1 MNPVRK
7 NNYLSINYVSFSV
20 KSNKCPSQSELKELL
35 TSKVA
40 HKWFPI
46 GVGLGMSGEQLEEIR
61 ENSNDIPDHCLG
73 NLFYEWEQNP
83 HEDKPFTWGSLLK
96 VLRSG
101 KVGEESLAKKLQEKS
116 LM

>member
-1 MNPVRK
+1 MK
-7 NNYLSINYVSFSV
+7 G
-20 KSNKCPSQSELKELL
+20 KCPTQRELKELV

-46 GVGLGMSGEQLEEIR
+46 VIGLGMSGEQIEEIR
-61 ENSNDIPDHCLG
+61 ENSNDIPDRCLG

-83 HEDKPFTWGSLLK
+83 HEDKPFTWDTLLK
-96 VLRSG
+96 VLRSV
-101 KVGEESLAKKLQEKS
+101 KVGEESLANELQGHS

>member
-1 MNPVRK
+1 MCYIIGHFIA
-7 NNYLSINYVSFSV
+7 NN
-20 KSNKCPSQSELKELL
+20 KTNKCPSQRELKELV

-46 GVGLGMSGEQLEEIR
+46 GIGLGMSEEQLEEIR
-61 ENSNDIPDHCLG
+61 ENSNDIPDCCLG

-83 HEDKPFTWGSLLK
+83 HKDKLFTWGSLLK

-101 KVGEESLAKKLQEKS
+101 KVGEETLTKNWKNTSQYDKCQ
-116 LM
+116 

>member
-1 MNPVRK
+1 M
-7 NNYLSINYVSFSV
+7 
-20 KSNKCPSQSELKELL
+20 KSNKCPTQRELKELV

-46 GVGLGMSGEQLEEIR
+46 GIGLGMSGEQLDEIR

-73 NLFYEWEQNP
+73 DLFYEWEQNP
-83 HEDKPFTWGSLLK
+83 HKDKPFTWGTLLK
-96 VLRSG
+96 VLRSV
-101 KVGEESLAKKLQEKS
+101 KVGEKSLANELQEHS